1 MFTKI
6 NEYKSYIFS
15 VGGFVFGFLASVG
28 ALNYSGKSLV
38 NVLYFL
44 FFVVFLPFI
53 VSLGSV
59 VFKRA
64 YKSGSIGG
72 LLFSVG
78 AFIGLIIT
86 ISTRDIAFG
95 WATTLN
101 ISAKEFHSFLSSIA
115 VWKGICDSC
124 VPSIDLIE
132 LSRISRLGS
141 GVSLEQ
147 TKHAVE
153 LGQWWKFLAM
163 SLLVYGI
170 LWRFLVYMISLFMKP
185 KAVNI
190 DIISPKTEPKFE
202 QIDNSYNN
210 KSNFE
215 TLKGRDFKLIGY
227 NIDINT
233 LALVSNDNA
242 KDIVVAIRAYE
253 PPLLEVFDDIDD
265 IISQAKGR
273 VSLLLVGLH
282 GRAKES
288 DVDIWVRK
296 LKELKYD
303 LEVIS

>member
-1 MFTKI
+1 MFAKI
-6 NEYKSYIFS
+6 DEYKSYIFS
-15 VGGFVFGFLASVG
+15 VGGFIFGFLASLG

-44 FFVVFLPFI
+44 FFIVFVPFI
-53 VSLGSV
+53 FSLGTI

-101 ISAKEFHSFLSSIA
+101 ISAEDFHSFLSSIA
-115 VWKGICDSC
+115 IWKGFCNSC

-147 TKHAVE
+147 IKHAVE

-163 SLLVYGI
+163 SLLIYGI

-185 KAVNI
+185 KAINI

-202 QIDNSYNN
+202 QIDNSYSN
-210 KSNFE
+210 KSSFE

-227 NIDINT
+227 NVDINT